1 MATKES
7 HRAIDRDQIEKKLR
21 EFGAANKCPISGHA
35 EWTIVEEFVSVVPW
49 EDGFKFGG
57 TYPAVMLACNGCG
70 YMALFSAIVLGL
82 VEPDEVSSDE

>member
-1 MATKES
+1 M
-7 HRAIDRDQIEKKLR
+7 
-21 EFGAANKCPISGHA
+21 
-35 EWTIVEEFVSVVPW
+35 EEFVTVVPW
-49 EDGFKFGG
+49 EDGFTFSG

>member
-7 HRAIDRDQIEKKLR
+7 QRVIDKDRIEQKLR

-49 EDGFKFGG
+49 ENKFNFSGS
-57 TYPAVMLACNGCG
+57 YPAVMLACNGCG
-70 YMALFSAIVLGL
+70 YLALFSAIILGL
-82 VEPDEVSSDE
+82 VDREEDISND